1 MVRYVS
7 AWSPRGWHANYEIV
21 NLQIDVKIN
30 DLTDDDIVKSIPF
43 SNKMLAFRAMKHGLR
58 FSHNNWRMWAN
69 YMIVSMNVGELFEA
83 ARALGRVVEETSDKV
98 GAQSVDEDV
107 LERLVNAATRV
118 SDDPEDASRGGVNPN
133 EGKGLLTTVLN
144 LLEHTILP
152 RVSSPRIFRAY
163 ARLLKW
169 QAKWNEA
176 LKAYLDAY
184 RCSTASTI
192 EKGESDVGRWREGVN
207 EVDEIVDVLRNFGPR
222 VDGFKWRLQARSI
235 VRTFVGRTKDFED
248 EPEWARL
255 TALQEEL
262 RQEE

>member
-107 LERLVNAATRV
+107 LERLVDHVPDVDVAVGERRAV
-118 SDDPEDASRGGVNPN
+118 MEDPLRRAVAGG
-133 EGKGLLTTVLN
+133 EHLLVEPL
-144 LLEHTILP
+144 ILP
-152 RVSSPRIFRAY
+152 
-163 ARLLKW
+163 LL
-169 QAKWNEA
+169 
-176 LKAYLDAY
+176 
-184 RCSTASTI
+184 
-192 EKGESDVGRWREGVN
+192 
-207 EVDEIVDVLRNFGPR
+207 
-222 VDGFKWRLQARSI
+222 
-235 VRTFVGRTKDFED
+235 
-248 EPEWARL
+248 
-255 TALQEEL
+255 
-262 RQEE
+262 